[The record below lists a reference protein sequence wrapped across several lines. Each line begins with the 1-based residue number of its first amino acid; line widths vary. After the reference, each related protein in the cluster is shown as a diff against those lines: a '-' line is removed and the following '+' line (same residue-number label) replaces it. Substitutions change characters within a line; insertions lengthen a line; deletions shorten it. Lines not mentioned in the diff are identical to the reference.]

1 MTTHDEMVAEWMK
14 DPAFKMAYDALEPEF
29 SLFDELLKARQ
40 GAGLTQAE
48 VAQRMGS
55 QVSAVVRLESSG
67 GRQKRSPSV
76 ATLRRYAEA
85 VGCQLEIKLV
95 RKTT

>member
-1 MTTHDEMVAEWMK
+1 MKTHDQMVTEWMK

-29 SLFDELLKARQ
+29 SLFDELLKARHA
-40 GAGLTQAE
+40 AGLTQAE

-55 QVSAVVRLESSG
+55 KVSAVVRLESSG
-67 GRQKRSPSV
+67 GNQKHSPSV

-85 VGCQLEIKLV
+85 VGCQVEIRLV
-95 RKTT
+95 RKAI